1 MSTLT
6 LTGPHVTHKQARC
19 QRVHECSC
27 ARLDALRWLARWL
40 EETDATLDKTV
51 MVASALAAL
60 GGRGDRAAL
69 DTLHAFA

>member
-1 MSTLT
+1 
-6 LTGPHVTHKQARC
+6 
-19 QRVHECSC
+19 
-27 ARLDALRWLARWL
+27 LRWLARWL